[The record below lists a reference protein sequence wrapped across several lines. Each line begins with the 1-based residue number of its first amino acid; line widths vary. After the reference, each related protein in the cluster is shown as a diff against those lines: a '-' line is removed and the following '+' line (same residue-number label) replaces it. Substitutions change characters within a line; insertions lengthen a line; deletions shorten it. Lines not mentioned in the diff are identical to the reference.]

1 MKLGLL
7 GDIHGNALALESVL
21 NAATNL
27 GVEKLLITGD
37 LVGYY
42 FQPSKVMELL
52 APWSKII
59 VRGNHEDMLASI
71 IATPDL
77 LAVIE
82 KKYGSGLSVALEQL
96 SEEQVSEL
104 TRLPE
109 TKTIIENSCQVM
121 LCHGSPWDTD
131 QYIYPDAPE
140 ELLKKCTSFGANI
153 IIMGHTH
160 YPMYRKVGTTLLI
173 NPGSVGQPRNKQP
186 GASWAILDTETQ
198 KVIFRNED
206 YNIQAVVDEAIR
218 LQPQLPYLAEVL
230 VRT

>member
-21 NAATNL
+21 NTATEL

-42 FQPSKVMELL
+42 FQPGKVMELL
-52 APWSKII
+52 APWNKFI
-59 VRGNHEDMLASI
+59 VKGNHEDMLASI
-71 IATPDL
+71 IETPSL
-77 LAVIE
+77 LAIIE
-82 KKYGSGLSVALEQL
+82 KKYGSGLGLALEQL

-109 TKTIIENSCQVM
+109 TQTITENSCQIM

-131 QYIYPDAPE
+131 QYIYPDSAE
-140 ELLKKCTSFGANI
+140 ELFKKCTSFGVNI
-153 IIMGHTH
+153 IIIGHTH
-160 YPMYRKVGTTLLI
+160 YPMCREIGTTLII

-186 GASWAILDTETQ
+186 GASWAVLDTETQ
-198 KVIFRNED
+198 KVAFRNEN
-206 YNIQAVVDEAIR
+206 YNIQSVVDEAIR
-218 LQPQLPYLAEVL
+218 IQPQLPYLAEVL